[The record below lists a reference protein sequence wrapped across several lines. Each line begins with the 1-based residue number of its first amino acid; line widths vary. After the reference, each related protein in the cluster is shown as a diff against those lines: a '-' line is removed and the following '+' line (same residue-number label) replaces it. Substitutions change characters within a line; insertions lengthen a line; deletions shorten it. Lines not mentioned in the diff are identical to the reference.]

1 MHSESVGQAW
11 PFWDEGPEMET
22 CLRVEPFTN
31 KLSSRLVQQTP
42 SNDCPPRGLRVS
54 PRPEGAFSAVPAGVQ
69 ISGKITTL

>member
-42 SNDCPPRGLRVS
+42 SNDCPP
-54 PRPEGAFSAVPAGVQ
+54 EGSAFHPDQKGHSLLFLQ
-69 ISGKITTL
+69 EYKFQEK